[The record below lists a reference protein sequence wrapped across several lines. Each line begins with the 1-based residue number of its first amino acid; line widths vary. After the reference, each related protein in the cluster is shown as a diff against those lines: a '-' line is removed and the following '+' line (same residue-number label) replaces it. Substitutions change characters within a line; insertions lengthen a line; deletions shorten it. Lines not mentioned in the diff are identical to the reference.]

1 MDLETGQTLMHRKLP
16 SDKYFGEG
24 IVILGQRL
32 FQVCVCLCLSVSGM
46 CVSVSVWGYASLSIT
61 GVCV

>member
-1 MDLETGQTLMHRKLP
+1 MTKQVDLETGKTLLHRQLP

-32 FQVCVCLCLSVSGM
+32 FQVCVSVS
-46 CVSVSVWGYASLSIT
+46 I
-61 GVCV
+61 